1 MEFTEFIVR
10 ENDNNRRIDK
20 ILRRILPNSSLAALY
35 KALRKGIIKV
45 NQKKVSQD
53 YLVTTGDSISVA
65 RFLTEQNTNSEKNSP
80 EHCPLIPVK
89 PVTNRHSYTQEW
101 TQADTP
107 LLPIEDLFKNLHVR
121 IINKPYNIAV
131 QGGNGRETSLDSIIT
146 QDYFREYGKQSLSF
160 RPGPLHRLDKKTTG
174 VLVFSQSLEGARWFS
189 QAVQQH
195 ILKKEYVAL
204 VEGLIKE
211 TLWEESIS
219 RDNSEQRGI
228 KRQKSY
234 KTSTIDIQ
242 GKKARTYVKPL
253 AYGHVGKKN
262 VTLAHFVIETGRTH
276 QIRLHSSYH
285 GHPLLGDTA
294 YGGTSLK
301 SVADADG
308 GLSHKQL
315 LFTQDFY
322 LHAWKLSFP
331 TPNPIDI
338 PTTIEAPLPE
348 NFQDILKIY
357 LPDFSL
363 KDYTM
368 RV

>member
-20 ILRRILPNSSLAALY
+20 ILRRILQDSSLAALY

-53 YLVTTGDSISVA
+53 YLVTTGDIISVA
-65 RFLTEQNTNSEKNSP
+65 RFLIEQNTNLKKNSS
-80 EHCPLIPVK
+80 EQQSLSPVK
-89 PVTNRHSYTQEW
+89 PIRYRHSCTQEF
-101 TQADTP
+101 THPDTS
-107 LLPIEDLFKNLHVR
+107 LLSIEDLFKNSHVR
-121 IINKPYNIAV
+121 IINKPYNSAV
-131 QGGNGRETSLDSIIT
+131 QGGNSRETSLDSIIT

-189 QAVQQH
+189 EAVQQH
-195 ILKKEYVAL
+195 TLKKEYMAL
-204 VEGLIKE
+204 VEGQVKE
-211 TLWEESIS
+211 ALWDESIS
-219 RDNSEQRGI
+219 REISEQRGI
-228 KRQKSY
+228 KKQKSY
-234 KTSTIDIQ
+234 KTSTIDVQ
-242 GKKARTYVKPL
+242 GKKAKTYVKPL
-253 AYGHVGKKN
+253 AYGHIGKKKI
-262 VTLAHFVIETGRTH
+262 TLAHFVIETGRTH
-276 QIRLHSSYH
+276 QIRLHCSYH

-294 YGGTSLK
+294 YGGTCLK
-301 SVADADG
+301 SVVKANSD
-308 GLSHKQL
+308 LSHKQL
-315 LFTQDFY
+315 LFSQDFY

-331 TPNPIDI
+331 SPNPIDI
-338 PTTIEAPLPE
+338 PTTIEAPLPK

-363 KDYTM
+363 KDYTI